1 MISVVDLK
9 EFPSSIYDL
18 IKKNKYTM
26 RELRIAVLGNVDAG
40 KSSLTGVLTKNV
52 LDDGRGY
59 ARSLVSQFTH
69 EKETGKTS
77 SVTQNFSKDDG
88 GNVVVYID
96 LAGHEKYLKTTL
108 HGMTGFFPD
117 YAMVVVG
124 GNMGVTDITKEHINV
139 AIALNVPFMIVI
151 TKVDI
156 APAHVMERTKKN
168 IEEIIRDRLKR
179 KTAVYMTRENVE
191 TLTQLRRWIPI
202 FEISNKTGDGIDLLR
217 RYIHYVQGFFAGLLA
232 QKPQVS
238 TSVSAPIPAP
248 QTASFHLQEDMKD
261 CSVFSVDRSYQVNGV
276 GTVLSGQVCNGGF
289 KKNDIGYLGPFHG
302 VWHPVT
308 VRSFHDNFQTGIEKM
323 DEGESGCIA
332 IKCLTKGVDMKKL
345 AFRKGI
351 YLMSSEKCKRYTTF
365 DFEADV
371 FIMHTHSTSINRNY
385 QPVINCNKIVQTAKI
400 VDICPIDDSLEKDK
414 TQAHTQSISPVP
426 YKRPLTSTIRAGDKC
441 RIHFRFNHRPEFIQE
456 NDKFIFREGQTRGIG
471 IIRKVMTTFLALQR
485 GSEGSRESSDL
496 AQQAISSVFSVATS

>member
-1 MISVVDLK
+1 
-9 EFPSSIYDL
+9 
-18 IKKNKYTM
+18 M

-69 EKETGKTS
+69 ERETGKTS

-156 APAHVMERTKKN
+156 APAHVMERTKRH

-179 KTAVYMTRENVE
+179 KTVVYMTDENVE

-202 FEISNKTGDGIDLLR
+202 FTVSNKTGDGIDLLR
-217 RYIHYVQGFFAGLLA
+217 RYIHYVQGFFAGILA
-232 QKPQVS
+232 QKATV
-238 TSVSAPIPAP
+238 AP

-261 CSVFSVDRSYQVNGV
+261 CCVFSVDRSYQVNGV

-289 KKNDIGYLGPFHG
+289 KKNDTAYLGPFHG

-308 VRSFHDNFQTGIEKM
+308 VRSFHDNFRTGIEKM
-323 DEGESGCIA
+323 DQGESGCIA
-332 IKCLTKGVDMKKL
+332 IKCLAKGVDMKKL
-345 AFRKGI
+345 VFRKGI

-371 FIMHTHSTSINRNY
+371 FIMHTHSTSITRNY
-385 QPVINCNKIVQTAKI
+385 QPVINCNKIVQAAKI
-400 VDICPIDDSLEKDK
+400 LEIRPIDIPVEDSSKPSQVEAQ
-414 TQAHTQSISPVP
+414 TQTQSIVSVP
-426 YKRPLTSTIRAGDKC
+426 YKRPTTSTIRAGDKC
-441 RIHFRFNHRPEFIQE
+441 RIRFRFNHRPEFIQE

-471 IIRKVMTTFLALQR
+471 IIRKV
-485 GSEGSRESSDL
+485 GSIMLDQ
-496 AQQAISSVFSVATS
+496 AQQALSTVFSLATS

>member
-1 MISVVDLK
+1 
-9 EFPSSIYDL
+9 
-18 IKKNKYTM
+18 M
-26 RELRIAVLGNVDAG
+26 RELRVAVLGNVDAG

-69 EKETGKTS
+69 ERETGKTS
-77 SVTQNFSKDDG
+77 SVTQNFSRDDG

-117 YAMVVVG
+117 YAMVIVG

-156 APAHVMERTKKN
+156 SPVHVFDRTKRH
-168 IEEIIRDRLKR
+168 IEEIIREKLKR
-179 KTAVYMTRENVE
+179 KTAIYMKDENVE

-202 FEISNKTGDGIDLLR
+202 FTVSNKTGDGIDLLR
-217 RYIHYVQGFFAGLLA
+217 RYIHYVQGFFAGILA
-232 QKPQVS
+232 Q
-238 TSVSAPIPAP
+238 

-261 CSVFSVDRSYQVNGV
+261 CSIFSVDRSYQVNGV

-289 KKNDIGYLGPFHG
+289 KKNDMAYLGPFHG

-308 VRSFHDNFQTGIEKM
+308 VRSFHDNFRTGIEKM
-323 DEGESGCIA
+323 DQGESGCVA

-385 QPVINCNKIVQTAKI
+385 QPVINCNKIVQAAKI
-400 VDICPIDDSLEKDK
+400 VEIWPIDAPIQTEAEAETK
-414 TQAHTQSISPVP
+414 TQTKPQTKPSIQ
-426 YKRPLTSTIRAGDKC
+426 YKRPTTSTIRAGDKC
-441 RIHFRFNHRPEFIQE
+441 RIRFRFNHRPEFIQE

-471 IIRKVMTTFLALQR
+471 IIRKVGGLMIDQALAT
-485 GSEGSRESSDL
+485 
-496 AQQAISSVFSVATS
+496 VFSVATS